1 MRPVTS
7 QSQFMIISDKFT
19 EGYGAGSYRAFIIL
33 FIGLGLL
40 VIGLLSI
47 FIIISGRDPAG
58 QHSDPSQGTTINR
71 YYQKGLYGLR
81 E

>member
-7 QSQFMIISDKFT
+7 QSLFMIISDKFT
-19 EGYGAGSYRAFIIL
+19 EGYGAGSYRAFMVL

-47 FIIISGRDPAG
+47 FIIFSGQTSEGPDPGALKK
-58 QHSDPSQGTTINR
+58 PVTTI
-71 YYQKGLYGLR
+71 KAT
-81 E
+81 